1 MVARRNVPKE
11 LSCSIML
18 TRSFR
23 PGACSVPP
31 FELGTTADED
41 LDDRAAPPLASCST
55 ECKTPAA
62 SDSWS
67 TLTNFPQ
74 AHYAIERVRGARC

>member
-1 MVARRNVPKE
+1 MVARRNMPKE

-23 PGACSVPP
+23 PGLAMSHP
-31 FELGTTADED
+31 FELGATEDED
-41 LDDRAAPPLASCST
+41 LNDRAAGVLFYWM
-55 ECKTPAA
+55 KTPAA

-67 TLTNFPQ
+67 MLTNFAQ
-74 AHYAIERVRGARC
+74 ARYAIERVLCAHC